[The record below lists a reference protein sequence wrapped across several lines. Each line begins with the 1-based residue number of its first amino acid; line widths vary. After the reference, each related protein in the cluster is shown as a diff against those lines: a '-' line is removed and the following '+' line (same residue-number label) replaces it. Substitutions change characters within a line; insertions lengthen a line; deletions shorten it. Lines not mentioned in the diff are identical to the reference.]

1 MKIIICDDSIE
12 DLIKIEKLLQKFLE
26 SLEDTDVMVEKFT
39 NPSRL
44 YDKISQKELAD
55 VYILDMLMKE
65 KTGIDIGSQL
75 RKISNKN
82 VILYITSSDDFA
94 LDAYRVH
101 AARYLLKP
109 VREEDFFE
117 AMDYAFSCREE
128 KRDFFYEIRT
138 KDGSVAIPYSRIEYI
153 ENVSRMLEIHLA
165 NGECIKSIFIRK
177 SFDAEIR
184 ELLNSHGFL
193 QVHKSFVINLKYVRK
208 LTQNEAIME
217 SNISVPISK
226 ARSAGVKKEYLLF
239 VSGQYR

>member
-55 VYILDMLMKE
+55 IYILDMLMKE

-128 KRDFFYEIRT
+128 T
-138 KDGSVAIPYSRIEYI
+138 SSVISGMASPRREASMPSRI
-153 ENVSRMLEIHLA
+153 
-165 NGECIKSIFIRK
+165 
-177 SFDAEIR
+177 
-184 ELLNSHGFL
+184 
-193 QVHKSFVINLKYVRK
+193 
-208 LTQNEAIME
+208 
-217 SNISVPISK
+217 
-226 ARSAGVKKEYLLF
+226 AR
-239 VSGQYR
+239 

>member
-55 VYILDMLMKE
+55 IYILDMLMKE

-109 VREEDFFE
+109 D
-117 AMDYAFSCREE
+117 
-128 KRDFFYEIRT
+128 
-138 KDGSVAIPYSRIEYI
+138 
-153 ENVSRMLEIHLA
+153 
-165 NGECIKSIFIRK
+165 RK
-177 SFDAEIR
+177 S
-184 ELLNSHGFL
+184 
-193 QVHKSFVINLKYVRK
+193 VV
-208 LTQNEAIME
+208 
-217 SNISVPISK
+217 
-226 ARSAGVKKEYLLF
+226 
-239 VSGQYR
+239 

>member
-55 VYILDMLMKE
+55 IYILDMLMKE

-109 VREEDFFE
+109 VREEDFLRPWIMPFP
-117 AMDYAFSCREE
+117 AGR
-128 KRDFFYEIRT
+128 KKGIFFMKLEPKTALLPYP
-138 KDGSVAIPYSRIEYI
+138 IPELNILKMYPECWKFIWQTG
-153 ENVSRMLEIHLA
+153 NVSKAFLSE
-165 NGECIKSIFIRK
+165 N
-177 SFDAEIR
+177 
-184 ELLNSHGFL
+184 LLM
-193 QVHKSFVINLKYVRK
+193 Q
-208 LTQNEAIME
+208 
-217 SNISVPISK
+217 
-226 ARSAGVKKEYLLF
+226 RSGNF
-239 VSGQYR
+239 